1 MVLCNLEL
9 QTKDE
14 RERCTGMLAN
24 IQFVYTH
31 YYVYH
36 TVKMNIIFLLV
47 NDSMLSTCH
56 NILSPPDTSMKLL
69 TFRHRRAMEG

>member
-1 MVLCNLEL
+1 MLLCNLEL

-24 IQFVYTH
+24 IRFVCIQ

-47 NDSMLSTCH
+47 KDSTCCPLAV
-56 NILSPPDTSMKLL
+56 IFPPLL
-69 TFRHRRAMEG
+69 TPP